1 MLYDEEVLIEIAL
14 EVVLIDEIVLL
25 IELLHIDDDEVEVQI
40 ADERLDEADEVEL
53 HKIHLEVLDVYDNE
67 ITDEMVVTTQVDDDD
82 ELYVREQQHLM
93 HFDEKVEI
101 ENIAR

>member
-14 EVVLIDEIVLL
+14 VVVLIDEIALL

-40 ADERLDEADEVEL
+40 NDEMLDEADEVEL

-67 ITDEMVVTTQVDDDD
+67 ITDEKVVTTQVDDDD